1 VIGGLVQAQE
11 GGGTHE
17 HLGEGEPRL
26 FAAGEDR
33 HLLLD
38 GVAGEQEGAEDG
50 AQARVGHVRGGGDD
64 LLQHRVAG
72 GERVELVLR
81 VVMDGHVRPED
92 ALTEDE
98 EIIVSFRQHWKLLA
112 IPFAWF
118 VGALI
123 ALLVIYQWIPGGRNA
138 DIVLT
143 LAVLGAFGWFVVRPV
158 VDWWVTRYVLTN
170 ERLMTRKGLIAQ
182 SGVEIP
188 LERITNVNFSQ
199 TFWERLLRA
208 GDLLVESAG
217 STGQSRFTNIPRPD
231 DFAAVLYKAREWRSK
246 NMDGG
251 PRPAAAPDD
260 AIEKLRRLKQLH
272 EEGTLSAAEYEEK
285 RQKLLGD
292 I

>member
-1 VIGGLVQAQE
+1 M
-11 GGGTHE
+11 
-17 HLGEGEPRL
+17 PW
-26 FAAGEDR
+26 
-33 HLLLD
+33 
-38 GVAGEQEGAEDG
+38 
-50 AQARVGHVRGGGDD
+50 
-64 LLQHRVAG
+64 
-72 GERVELVLR
+72 
-81 VVMDGHVRPED
+81 PED